1 LNNSNRKYPGKACS
15 FIFILIF
22 YSTSKLVHQFLRG
35 ASGKVPKMLTSFFLL
50 SYCFLKWQTNVKRT
64 TTIYVLMEQVATIK
78 PANVNAHEAGKGE
91 DVREVLVYPLRGFH
105 RKLKRYFSG

>member
-1 LNNSNRKYPGKACS
+1 
-15 FIFILIF
+15 
-22 YSTSKLVHQFLRG
+22 
-35 ASGKVPKMLTSFFLL
+35 
-50 SYCFLKWQTNVKRT
+50 
-64 TTIYVLMEQVATIK
+64 MEQVATIK